1 MLEGMAVKPS
11 PQPAL
16 RGGPFTVADARR
28 VGLRWDDLQTR
39 SWARLSR
46 GQYAWM
52 GLPQDALL
60 KLEAVA
66 QRVPASYAF
75 SGSTAAWFL
84 GLDVA
89 WCDPIEVT
97 IGRDVPV
104 LARAGVRLRRA
115 ERLESDVIVRQ
126 GFRTTSAIRTICDL
140 ASRRDPVES
149 VVAVDMAVRAGLVKL
164 SNLARHVESH
174 AGAKGIKRLRRAVRL
189 ADPRSESPMETLP
202 WRNFRLVR
210 TKRLD
215 DRSNPRIVRTIRGC
229 RLAVQPRPAFHA
241 ETVPAQIVM
250 SARGAHQAPRR
261 IGLQPA
267 LVLAP
272 VPDAVLRAEHPS
284 PAIAS
289 HAGSILAGIRD
300 GLMFAFGSAWFV
312 PVSAAIALSAYMLW
326 PKARP
331 RGVDVVA
338 GAGAAVSLVGL
349 FGLVGNAG
357 GAVGSGIDASLTSL
371 VTSVGA
377 WALLV
382 AGLVIGL
389 IVTIH
394 FSPGALLVT
403 AVGAMR
409 AANAERARLRDL
421 VAAPTAEKARPVKSA
436 SASSDLL
443 TRSAASFATA
453 PAAPEQANVWDV
465 DEPEERLE
473 KKPQA
478 EPVALNGEAPREL
491 PASAPAAVLRVVAE
505 PDDDLPD
512 IDWKLPSI
520 ALLDTVTARRERMAD
535 EIKRNVRIIESTLQT
550 FGVECK
556 VVGVNPGPAVTQYE
570 LQPGPGVQVKRITAL
585 QNDLSLALAAAPLRI
600 EAPIPGK
607 SAVGIEVPNK
617 SASLVTIR
625 EVIET
630 AAFREGTN
638 KLALVLGNDVS
649 GQSIV
654 ADLTRMP
661 HLLIAGATGQG
672 KSVCINA
679 LITSL
684 LFQVTPDHLRMLLI
698 DPKRVELTGYNGLP
712 HLALPVLVESHQA
725 AAALRWAVAEM
736 DRRYKL
742 FSSEG
747 VRNIASYNDK
757 ATQKLARTL
766 PYVVIVIDELA
777 DLMMVAA
784 GEIEELICRI
794 AQLARA
800 VGIHLI
806 IATQRP
812 STDIITG
819 LIKANIPSRIAFVVG
834 SQVDSRVILDAGG
847 AEKLLGRGDMLYQPV
862 DAGKPTRI
870 QGAFVSDPEV
880 EGVVNFWKS
889 QGGPRYMEE
898 ILEEGAGT
906 EWERGEP

>member
-1 MLEGMAVKPS
+1 
-11 PQPAL
+11 
-16 RGGPFTVADARR
+16 
-28 VGLRWDDLQTR
+28 
-39 SWARLSR
+39 
-46 GQYAWM
+46 
-52 GLPQDALL
+52 
-60 KLEAVA
+60 
-66 QRVPASYAF
+66 
-75 SGSTAAWFL
+75 
-84 GLDVA
+84 
-89 WCDPIEVT
+89 
-97 IGRDVPV
+97 
-104 LARAGVRLRRA
+104 
-115 ERLESDVIVRQ
+115 
-126 GFRTTSAIRTICDL
+126 
-140 ASRRDPVES
+140 
-149 VVAVDMAVRAGLVKL
+149 
-164 SNLARHVESH
+164 
-174 AGAKGIKRLRRAVRL
+174 
-189 ADPRSESPMETLP
+189 
-202 WRNFRLVR
+202 
-210 TKRLD
+210 
-215 DRSNPRIVRTIRGC
+215 
-229 RLAVQPRPAFHA
+229 
-241 ETVPAQIVM
+241 
-250 SARGAHQAPRR
+250 
-261 IGLQPA
+261 
-267 LVLAP
+267 
-272 VPDAVLRAEHPS
+272 
-284 PAIAS
+284 
-289 HAGSILAGIRD
+289 
-300 GLMFAFGSAWFV
+300 
-312 PVSAAIALSAYMLW
+312 MLW

-338 GAGAAVSLVGL
+338 GAVAAVSLVGL
-349 FGLVGNAG
+349 FGLVANAG
-357 GAVGSGIDASLTSL
+357 GAIGSNIDSSLTGL
-371 VTSVGA
+371 VTRVGA

-403 AVGAMR
+403 AVGALR
-409 AANAERARLRDL
+409 AANAERARIRDL
-421 VAAPTAEKARPVKSA
+421 VAAPAAEKTKPVKSTP
-436 SASSDLL
+436 ASSDLL

-465 DEPEERLE
+465 DEPEERFE

-478 EPVALNGEAPREL
+478 EPVAVNGEEPREI

-505 PDDDLPD
+505 PEDDMPE

-638 KLALVLGNDVS
+638 KLALGLGNDVS

-684 LFQVTPDHLRMLLI
+684 LFQVTPDKMRMLLI

-742 FSSEG
+742 FSAEG
-747 VRNIASYNDK
+747 VRNIAAYNEK
-757 ATQKLARTL
+757 ATQKLARPL

-819 LIKANIPSRIAFVVG
+819 LIKANIPSRIAFAVG
-834 SQVDSRVILDAGG
+834 SQVDSRVILDTGG

-898 ILEEGAGT
+898 ILEEGAVSAWDG
-906 EWERGEP
+906 ERREERKLDPLFSRSARAVAAEGAASVSLVQRKFNVGYSRAGRIVDQLAEHRVIGGYQGSKSREVLMTLPDVDDLLERLGIE

>member
-1 MLEGMAVKPS
+1 MREIIGVLLMLA
-11 PQPAL
+11 
-16 RGGPFTVADARR
+16 
-28 VGLRWDDLQTR
+28 
-39 SWARLSR
+39 
-46 GQYAWM
+46 
-52 GLPQDALL
+52 ALL
-60 KLEAVA
+60 
-66 QRVPASYAF
+66 
-75 SGSTAAWFL
+75 
-84 GLDVA
+84 GL
-89 WCDPIEVT
+89 
-97 IGRDVPV
+97 
-104 LARAGVRLRRA
+104 LAIL
-115 ERLESDVIVRQ
+115 
-126 GFRTTSAIRTICDL
+126 
-140 ASRRDPVES
+140 
-149 VVAVDMAVRAGLVKL
+149 
-164 SNLARHVESH
+164 SH
-174 AGAKGIKRLRRAVRL
+174 AGQILGAIREGML
-189 ADPRSESPMETLP
+189 
-202 WRNFRLVR
+202 
-210 TKRLD
+210 
-215 DRSNPRIVRTIRGC
+215 TI
-229 RLAVQPRPAFHA
+229 
-241 ETVPAQIVM
+241 
-250 SARGAHQAPRR
+250 
-261 IGLQPA
+261 
-267 LVLAP
+267 
-272 VPDAVLRAEHPS
+272 
-284 PAIAS
+284 
-289 HAGSILAGIRD
+289 
-300 GLMFAFGSAWFV
+300 FGSAWFV
-312 PVSAAIALSAYMLW
+312 PVVAAIALSSYLLW
-326 PKARP
+326 PKAPRP

-338 GAGAAVSLVGL
+338 GSVAVLSLIGL
-349 FGLVGNAG
+349 FGLAARAG
-357 GAVGSGIDASLTSL
+357 GSLGQGIDSALTGL
-371 VTSVGA
+371 VTEVGA

-394 FSPGALLVT
+394 FSPGALLVS
-403 AVGAMR
+403 AVGALR
-409 AANAERARLRDL
+409 AANAERARLSEL
-421 VAAPTAEKARPVKSA
+421 VAAPSTEKSKTPRPSIA
-436 SASSDLL
+436 PADAL

-453 PAAPEQANVWDV
+453 PAAPDQRNLWDV
-465 DEPEERLE
+465 DEPGEPEPAVGAALPRLRGSTAE
-473 KKPQA
+473 GGDGARALGDVQEQPPDVR
-478 EPVALNGEAPREL
+478 EPVM
-491 PASAPAAVLRVVAE
+491 RVVAE
-505 PDDDLPD
+505 PEDDLPE

-535 EIKRNVRIIESTLQT
+535 EIKRNVKVIESTLQT

-570 LQPGPGVQVKRITAL
+570 VQPGAGVQVKRITAL

-638 KLALVLGNDVS
+638 KLALGLGNDVS

-684 LFQVTPDHLRMLLI
+684 LFQVTPDHLRLLLI

-742 FSSEG
+742 FSAEG
-747 VRNIASYNDK
+747 VRNIAAYNDK
-757 ATQKLARTL
+757 AVQKLARPL

-819 LIKANIPSRIAFVVG
+819 LIKANIPSRIAFAVG
-834 SQVDSRVILDAGG
+834 SQVDSRVILDTGG

-870 QGAFVSDPEV
+870 QGAFVSDQEV
-880 EGVVNFWKS
+880 DGVVSFWKS
-889 QGGPRYMEE
+889 QGTPRFMEE
-898 ILEEGAGT
+898 ILEEGTGT
-906 EWERGEP
+906 EWDGERREERKLDPLFARSARAVAAEGAASVSLVQRKFNVGYSRAGRIVDQLAEHRVIGGYQGSKSREVLMTLPDVDDLLERLGLE

>member
-1 MLEGMAVKPS
+1 MLA
-11 PQPAL
+11 
-16 RGGPFTVADARR
+16 
-28 VGLRWDDLQTR
+28 
-39 SWARLSR
+39 
-46 GQYAWM
+46 
-52 GLPQDALL
+52 ALL
-60 KLEAVA
+60 
-66 QRVPASYAF
+66 
-75 SGSTAAWFL
+75 
-84 GLDVA
+84 GL
-89 WCDPIEVT
+89 
-97 IGRDVPV
+97 
-104 LARAGVRLRRA
+104 LAIL
-115 ERLESDVIVRQ
+115 
-126 GFRTTSAIRTICDL
+126 
-140 ASRRDPVES
+140 
-149 VVAVDMAVRAGLVKL
+149 
-164 SNLARHVESH
+164 
-174 AGAKGIKRLRRAVRL
+174 
-189 ADPRSESPMETLP
+189 
-202 WRNFRLVR
+202 
-210 TKRLD
+210 
-215 DRSNPRIVRTIRGC
+215 
-229 RLAVQPRPAFHA
+229 
-241 ETVPAQIVM
+241 
-250 SARGAHQAPRR
+250 
-261 IGLQPA
+261 
-267 LVLAP
+267 
-272 VPDAVLRAEHPS
+272 
-284 PAIAS
+284 S
-289 HAGSILAGIRD
+289 HAGSILAGIRE
-300 GLMFAFGSAWFV
+300 GMVAGFGSAWFV
-312 PVSAAIALSAYMLW
+312 PVVAAIALSAYLLW
-326 PKARP
+326 PKAPRP
-331 RGVDVVA
+331 RGIDLVSGVVA
-338 GAGAAVSLVGL
+338 VLSLVGL
-349 FGLVGNAG
+349 FGLAAGAG
-357 GAVGSGIDASLTSL
+357 GSVGHAIDSALIGL
-371 VTSVGA
+371 VTDPGA
-377 WALLV
+377 WALLI

-394 FSPGALLVT
+394 FSPGALLVG
-403 AVGAMR
+403 AVSALR
-409 AANAERARLRDL
+409 AANAESARLRDL
-421 VAAPTAEKARPVKSA
+421 VATPAQEKGKPERPAPAT
-436 SASSDLL
+436 SDLL

-453 PAAPEQANVWDV
+453 PASDQRLLWDV
-465 DEPEERLE
+465 DEPEEQPSDRR
-473 KKPQA
+473 PS
-478 EPVALNGEAPREL
+478 PP
-491 PASAPAAVLRVVAE
+491 APAAVEEEPERPSEPVLRVVAE
-505 PDDDLPD
+505 PEDDLPE
-512 IDWKLPSI
+512 IEWKLPSI

-535 EIKRNVRIIESTLQT
+535 EIKRNVKILESTLET

-570 LQPGPGVQVKRITAL
+570 IQPGAGVQVKRITAL

-638 KLALVLGNDVS
+638 RLALGLGNDVS

-654 ADLTRMP
+654 ADLTRLP

-712 HLALPVLVESHQA
+712 HLALPVLVESHEA

-747 VRNIASYNDK
+747 VRNIAGYNEK
-757 ATQKLARTL
+757 AGLKSARPL
-766 PYVVIVIDELA
+766 PFIVIVIDELA

-819 LIKANIPSRIAFVVG
+819 LIKANIPSRIAFAVG

-870 QGAFVSDPEV
+870 QGAFVSDQEV

-898 ILEEGAGT
+898 ILEERAGT
-906 EWERGEP
+906 DWDGERREERKLDPLFGRSARAVAAEGAASVSLVQRKFNVGYSRAGRIVDQLADHRVIGGYQGSKSREVLMTLPDVDDLLERLGLE

>member
-1 MLEGMAVKPS
+1 MLA
-11 PQPAL
+11 
-16 RGGPFTVADARR
+16 
-28 VGLRWDDLQTR
+28 
-39 SWARLSR
+39 
-46 GQYAWM
+46 
-52 GLPQDALL
+52 ALL
-60 KLEAVA
+60 
-66 QRVPASYAF
+66 
-75 SGSTAAWFL
+75 
-84 GLDVA
+84 GL
-89 WCDPIEVT
+89 
-97 IGRDVPV
+97 
-104 LARAGVRLRRA
+104 L
-115 ERLESDVIVRQ
+115 
-126 GFRTTSAIRTICDL
+126 
-140 ASRRDPVES
+140 
-149 VVAVDMAVRAGLVKL
+149 
-164 SNLARHVESH
+164 
-174 AGAKGIKRLRRAVRL
+174 
-189 ADPRSESPMETLP
+189 
-202 WRNFRLVR
+202 
-210 TKRLD
+210 
-215 DRSNPRIVRTIRGC
+215 
-229 RLAVQPRPAFHA
+229 
-241 ETVPAQIVM
+241 
-250 SARGAHQAPRR
+250 
-261 IGLQPA
+261 
-267 LVLAP
+267 
-272 VPDAVLRAEHPS
+272 
-284 PAIAS
+284 AIAS

-300 GLMFAFGSAWFV
+300 GMFYNFGAAWFV
-312 PVSAAIALSAYMLW
+312 PVAAAIAASAYLLW
-326 PKARP
+326 PKAPRP
-331 RGVDVVA
+331 RTVDVVA
-338 GAGAAVSLVGL
+338 GLVAVLSLVGL
-349 FGLVGNAG
+349 FGMVAQAG
-357 GAVGSGIDASLTSL
+357 GWLGRSIDASLIGL
-371 VTSVGA
+371 VTPFGA

-403 AVGAMR
+403 AVGAVGG
-409 AANAERARLRDL
+409 AYAERARLRDL
-421 VAAPTAEKARPVKSA
+421 VAAQPAEKAKPFKA
-436 SASSDLL
+436 APQTADAL

-453 PAAPEQANVWDV
+453 PASSVEQLRPWEI
-465 DEPEERLE
+465 DEPED
-473 KKPQA
+473 
-478 EPVALNGEAPREL
+478 EAPDEKAEVERPVGEEPEHL
-491 PASAPAAVLRVVAE
+491 ASPVLRVVAE
-505 PDDDLPD
+505 PEDELPE
-512 IDWKLPSI
+512 IEWKLPSV

-535 EIKRNVRIIESTLQT
+535 EIKRNVKVIETTLQT

-570 LQPGPGVQVKRITAL
+570 IQPGPGVQVKRITAL

-638 KLALVLGNDVS
+638 KLALGLGNDVS

-684 LFQVTPDHLRMLLI
+684 LFQVTPDHMRLLLI

-742 FSSEG
+742 FSAEG
-747 VRNIASYNDK
+747 VRNIAAYNEK
-757 ATQKLARTL
+757 ATQKLARPL

-819 LIKANIPSRIAFVVG
+819 LIKANIPSRIAFAVG
-834 SQVDSRVILDAGG
+834 SQVDSRVILDTGG

-880 EGVVNFWKS
+880 EGVVNFWKA

-898 ILEEGAGT
+898 ILEEGAAS
-906 EWERGEP
+906 EWDGGEKREERKLDPLFARSARAVAAEGAASVSLVQRKFNVGYSRAGRIVDQLAEHRVVGGYQGSKSREVLMTLPDVDELLERLGLE